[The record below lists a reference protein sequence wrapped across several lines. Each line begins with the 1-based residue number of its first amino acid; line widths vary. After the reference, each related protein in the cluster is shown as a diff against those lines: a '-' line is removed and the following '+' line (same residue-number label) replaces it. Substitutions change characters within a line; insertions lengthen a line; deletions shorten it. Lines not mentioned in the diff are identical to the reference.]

1 MSPPAATLSFM
12 PKTAMICLQCGHR
25 SLQWLGR
32 CPDCSAW
39 DSFVEEP
46 PLVAR
51 APKRPTEAGA
61 TVLIGAVETIS
72 ASRIKTGLG
81 ELDRVL
87 GGGLVK
93 GSVILI
99 AGEPG
104 VGKSTLLLQA
114 AAGVEQQGKQVL
126 LVCGEESI
134 EQVAARA
141 RRLGA
146 PRRTTLTAA
155 TDLSAIVPLMTGT
168 DVVLVDSIQSL
179 RASESAGEPGS
190 VAQVRLCAMALT
202 EAARDTGAAL
212 VLVGHIT
219 KDGSIAGPR
228 ALEHLVDVVL
238 TFEGDRG
245 HHLRTVRGI
254 KNRYGATGEL
264 GVFQMGSAGLSEV
277 ADASRFFLAERHKD
291 AVGSAVGC
299 IIEGRRSLA
308 LEIQA
313 LVVSC
318 KAPAVPRR
326 VAQGLEMARLGVAM
340 AVLQQHGKVNMA
352 DCDVYASVAGG
363 LRAAEP
369 AIDLPLCLALASSR
383 RNVPIPAGVAA
394 VGEVGLAG
402 EVRSVPGLDSRVNE
416 LFRLGFKTVLAP
428 PVHGT
433 DGIGDISPEKGA
445 KVVRA
450 ASLSQALAILSRIGH

>member
-1 MSPPAATLSFM
+1 M
-12 PKTAMICLQCGHR
+12 PKSAMICLQCGHR

-39 DSFVEEP
+39 ESFVEEP
-46 PLVAR
+46 PLVTR
-51 APKRPTEAGA
+51 DPKRPVEGGP

-72 ASRIKTGLG
+72 AARIETGLG

-104 VGKSTLLLQA
+104 VGKSTLLLQL
-114 AAGVEQQGKQVL
+114 AAGVERQGKQVL
-126 LVCGEESI
+126 LVCGEESV

-155 TDLSAIVPLMTGT
+155 TDLDSIVPLMAGT

-179 RASESAGEPGS
+179 RATQSGGEPGS
-190 VAQVRLCAMALT
+190 VAQVRQCAMGLT
-202 EAARDTGAAL
+202 EAARDSGAAL

-228 ALEHLVDVVL
+228 SLEHLVDVVV

-245 HHLRTVRGI
+245 HYLRTVRGI

-264 GVFQMGSAGLSEV
+264 GVFQMGPKGLSEV
-277 ADASRFFLAERHKD
+277 PDASRFFLAERHSE
-291 AVGSAVGC
+291 ASGSAVGC

-313 LVVSC
+313 LVMTC
-318 KAPAVPRR
+318 KPPAVPRR
-326 VAQGLEMARLGVAM
+326 VAQGLESSRLGVAL
-340 AVLQQHGKVNMA
+340 AVLQKHCKIQIA

-369 AIDLPLCLALASSR
+369 AIDLPLCLALLSSR
-383 RNVPIPAGVAA
+383 NNQPIPPGVAA

-402 EVRSVPGLDSRVNE
+402 EVRSVPGLQVRVNE
-416 LFRLGFKTVLAP
+416 LFRLGFHTVIAP
-428 PVHGT
+428 PVHGSDSVVDT
-433 DGIGDISPEKGA
+433 SDAKGP

-450 ASLSQALAILSRIGH
+450 ASLSRAIAILSRISHAE

>member
-1 MSPPAATLSFM
+1 MV
-12 PKTAMICLQCGHR
+12 CLQCGHR
-25 SLQWLGR
+25 ALQWLGR

-39 DSFVEEP
+39 DSFAELP
-46 PLVAR
+46 PLVAKDPR
-51 APKRPTEAGA
+51 RSARDGVT
-61 TVLIGAVETIS
+61 TLIGAVDPEPCE
-72 ASRIKTGLG
+72 RITTGLA

-87 GGGLVK
+87 GGGLVR
-93 GSVILI
+93 GSVVLI

-114 AAGVEQQGKQVL
+114 AAGVEESGRSVL
-126 LVCGEESI
+126 LVCGEESM

-146 PRRTTLTAA
+146 PRKTILTPENEVEAIITLMHQA
-155 TDLSAIVPLMTGT
+155 

-179 RASESAGEPGS
+179 RTTESGGEPGS
-190 VAQVRLCAMALT
+190 VAQVRQCAAALT
-202 EAARDTGAAL
+202 EAARNTGAAL

-228 ALEHLVDVVL
+228 SLEHLVDVVV

-245 HHLRTVRGI
+245 HHLRTVRST

-264 GVFQMGSAGLSEV
+264 GVFQMGPRGLTEV
-277 ADASRFFLAERHKD
+277 PDASRFFLAERHTES
-291 AVGSAVGC
+291 AGSAVGC

-313 LVVSC
+313 LVMPC
-318 KAPAVPRR
+318 KPPAVPRR
-326 VAQGLEMARLGVAM
+326 VTQGLEFSRLGVAL
-340 AVLQQHGKVNMA
+340 AVLQQHCGIRVA

-383 RNVPIPAGVAA
+383 RNVPIPKGVAA

-402 EVRSVPGLDSRVNE
+402 EVRSVPGLEARVNE
-416 LFRLGFKTVLAP
+416 LFRLGFHTVITPPGDPEGAGSDIAP
-428 PVHGT
+428 SG
-433 DGIGDISPEKGA
+433 S
-445 KVVRA
+445 KVVGTS
-450 ASLSQALAILSRIGH
+450 SLRQALEIVRRSHAG

>member
-1 MSPPAATLSFM
+1 MAHTPM
-12 PKTAMICLQCGHR
+12 VCLQCGHR

-39 DSFVEEP
+39 DSFAEEP
-46 PLVAR
+46 PLIT
-51 APKRPTEAGA
+51 RPTTLPAAGGV
-61 TVLIGAVETIS
+61 TVSIGSIS
-72 ASRIKTGLG
+72 SEPARRTSTGIA

-87 GGGLVK
+87 GGGLVP
-93 GSVILI
+93 GSVVLL

-114 AAGVEQQGKQVL
+114 AAGVEQLGKEVL
-126 LVCGEESI
+126 LVCGEEAI

-141 RRLGA
+141 HRLGA
-146 PRRTTLTAA
+146 PRRTVLTAE
-155 TDLSAIVPLMTGT
+155 TEVGSIVPLLKQA

-179 RASESAGEPGS
+179 RGSQSGGEPGS
-190 VAQVRLCAMALT
+190 VAQVRQCAAVLT

-219 KDGSIAGPR
+219 KEGSIAGPR

-245 HHLRTVRGI
+245 HHLRTIRGI

-264 GVFQMGSAGLSEV
+264 GVFQMGPKGLSEV
-277 ADASRFFLAERHKD
+277 PDASQFFLAERSSD
-291 AVGSAVGC
+291 AAGSAVGC
-299 IIEGRRSLA
+299 IIEGRRALA

-313 LVVSC
+313 LVMPC
-318 KAPAVPRR
+318 KPPAVPRR
-326 VAQGLEMARLGVAM
+326 VAQGLESSRVGVSM
-340 AVLQQHGKVNMA
+340 AVLQQHCGVQLSE
-352 DCDVYASVAGG
+352 CDVYASVAGG

-383 RNVPIPAGVAA
+383 SGRPVPSGVAA

-402 EVRSVPGLDSRVNE
+402 ELRSVPGLPLRVNE
-416 LFRLGFKTVLAP
+416 LFRLGFETVIAP
-428 PVHGT
+428 VVSSA
-433 DGIGDISPEKGA
+433 DGIVDIGSKKGV
-445 KVVRA
+445 KVLRA
-450 ASLSQALAILSRIGH
+450 SSLAGVMAILSRTGHPK